1 MRIMIKGGVWKNIED
16 EILKAAV
23 MKYGL
28 NQWSRISSLLVRK
41 SAKQCKARWYEWLD
55 PSIRK
60 TEWSREEEEKLL
72 HLAKI
77 FPTQWKTIAPIIGR
91 TAAQCLEHYERLLE
105 QAAGKEQLPDE
116 VDPRKLKPGEID
128 PVPETRPPRPDP
140 EDMDEDE
147 KEMLQEARARLSNTK
162 GKKAKRKAREKQ
174 LEEARRLA
182 TLQRKR
188 ELKASGIE
196 IEIRKRIKPKIREM
210 DYIAERPFYH
220 DVPSG
225 LFPTAM
231 EEDPDL
237 TQDQMMISAQQVEA
251 SRRDEQE
258 AMLRNKDESRI
269 KKLKERN
276 FPAAVSL
283 INKLREAPQ
292 PRKKAKLSLPPPQLS
307 EIEIEKFAKLGE
319 GGDGGDPRVTDTLL
333 ANYKQQALV
342 SPAQMMTPA
351 TENPV
356 LLEAHN
362 ALVLSQAATPLEGG
376 ANVPLVEVSEMQ
388 KCSATPNAYLQYL
401 TPTQRD
407 TMSINTPEA
416 APQVDEFQR
425 PARLT
430 ADKLQKLKELAEL
443 QELRKQLDSLP
454 SPQNDYSFDIPDLDP
469 EPSQPQSLQDAE
481 LEDAARKRIQAEY
494 ELTLYRLKS
503 EAIKRD
509 LPRPLHI
516 TPASLLQAWGDNL
529 VSGEM
534 ITLLQYDMKNYP
546 MKGARVPAFAPDREL
561 LSDELM
567 EAARELV
574 NREGEDGVEEGLE
587 KYVEEGLEAFRYVP
601 RAEGGYAVKP
611 AEELS
616 PEDSALCAKK
626 DTAIMSAHLTKLNS
640 KVAGLETSVK
650 TATVDLQKKA
660 VRLEKQIND
669 LYGQLD
675 TLRIQQMVFSRLQ
688 DQEKRALEKR
698 LAEGKDLVAK
708 QAAVEEQL
716 QRQYSEV
723 LDELKQ
729 DD

>member
-91 TAAQCLEHYERLLE
+91 TAAQCLEHYEQLLE
-105 QAAGKEQLPDE
+105 QAAGKEPLPDE

-140 EDMDEDE
+140 VDMDEDE

-220 DVPSG
+220 EVPKG
-225 LFPTAM
+225 TFPSDPN
-231 EEDPDL
+231 EDLDPTPDQ
-237 TQDQMMISAQQVEA
+237 TMISAQQVEA

-258 AMLRNKDESRI
+258 AVLRGKDEARI

-276 FPAAVSL
+276 FPAAISL
-283 INKLREAPQ
+283 ISKLREAPL
-292 PRKKAKLSLPPPQLS
+292 PRKKAKLSLPPPQLTD
-307 EIEIEKFAKLGE
+307 IELEKIAKLGE
-319 GGDGGDPRVTDTLL
+319 GQEDSVPMVTDTLL

-342 SPAQMMTPA
+342 SPAQMMTPVS
-351 TENPV
+351 ENAV
-356 LLEAHN
+356 LLEARN

-376 ANVPLVEVSEMQ
+376 QNAPLLEISDRQ
-388 KCSATPNAYLQYL
+388 KSTTTPNGYLQYL

-407 TMSINTPEA
+407 RMAINTPESG
-416 APQVDEFQR
+416 PQVEEFQV

-430 ADKLQKLKELAEL
+430 ASKLRRMKEEAEL

-454 SPQNDYSFDIPDLDP
+454 APQNDYSFEVP
-469 EPSQPQSLQDAE
+469 EGEAEAGPRVVAMDAE
-481 LEDAARKRIQAEY
+481 EEQLMAERVKAEY
-494 ELTLYRLKS
+494 EMTLIRLKS
-503 EAIKRD
+503 EAVKRA
-509 LPRPLHI
+509 LPRPLMLN
-516 TPASLLQAWGDNL
+516 PA
-529 VSGEM
+529 
-534 ITLLQYDMKNYP
+534 TLLQEWGTDLVSAETMSLIQFDMKNYP
-546 MKGARVPAFAPDREL
+546 MKGARAPAIAPDREL
-561 LSDELM
+561 LSDELIS
-567 EAARELV
+567 AAKELINSEIREF
-574 NREGEDGVEEGLE
+574 DQE
-587 KYVEEGLEAFRYVP
+587 KLINSLDKSISKARYIP
-601 RAEGGYAVKP
+601 KPAGYAIKSLP
-611 AEELS
+611 SMTPQEQSLSEQKELS
-616 PEDSALCAKK
+616 FLQTHIEKLSA
-626 DTAIMSAHLTKLNS
+626 
-640 KVAGLETSVK
+640 KVVDLEGTVK
-650 TATVDLQKKA
+650 GSCVELQKKA
-660 VRLEKQIND
+660 VRLEKQINA
-669 LYGQLD
+669 LYGQMD
-675 TLRIQQMVFSRLQ
+675 ALRIENGVFARLRG
-688 DQEKRALEKR
+688 QENEALER
-698 LAEGKDLVAK
+698 RMSEGKALVAQ
-708 QAAVEEQL
+708 QASIEEAL
-716 QRQYSEV
+716 QRQYADLLAQLTS
-723 LDELKQ
+723 
-729 DD
+729 